1 MERIDTLRHPPVM
14 EEIVM
19 LKHFLFLCSALI
31 VVTGAPSVRAADC
44 VYRCG
49 SHEIQFTPGQ
59 SVKLEVVNRT
69 GGRVSLERVLDFQ
82 PYSVRPDQVIT
93 IDAQVGIG
101 DLSVVFWEAA
111 QRPIEVRLH
120 RPQTDTLQIELLPS
134 GAINDSAVHIVNDGR
149 VMIY

>member
-1 MERIDTLRHPPVM
+1 
-14 EEIVM
+14 M
-19 LKHFLFLCSALI
+19 LKPLLFLSSALVI
-31 VVTGAPSVRAADC
+31 ATVTPSVRAADC

-49 SHEIQFTPGQ
+49 SDEIQFAPGQ
-59 SVKLEVVNRT
+59 SVTLEVVNHT
-69 GGRVSLERVLDFQ
+69 GGRVSLERVLDFH
-82 PYSVRPDQVIT
+82 PYGMWPDQIIT
-93 IDAQVGIG
+93 IDAQVGMG

-120 RPQTDTLQIELLPS
+120 RPETNTLQIELLPS